1 MIDLTPW
8 TGPQTD
14 IWPRLRLAIQ
24 TTVAACLSY
33 AIVDALG
40 LQQGFWAVMTA
51 ILVTQAN
58 VGASL
63 ALAADR
69 LLGSLLGVIVGGG
82 VAVALADAQELK
94 FAGLA
99 VTVLVLGFFSARR
112 PSLRI
117 ACVTAAIVVLGDP
130 RLGPPIAS
138 AESRMIEVVVG
149 TVVAILTTLIIFP
162 SRAGPS
168 FAAHVTRT
176 FTPLFEVLR
185 DVLAAAVGGPLDIEA
200 MGAQGTRI
208 RAAFAAG
215 DTLAREARLEV
226 AGYIAD
232 SPDPEAILR
241 ALRRLWHTEI
251 MLLRA
256 VAQPLP
262 EKAVQILGPS
272 IETLRGAINEVAVHL
287 AAPATAYAP
296 PNLVG
301 GRKCSRRHRASDRGD
316 ARPWRDARSAD
327 GRHHPAHGFR
337 LRARSAAPQ
346 PARHR
351 RACARARGLRRIDV
365 SADPAAAEH
374 SGNAGSSR
382 VQQPRLATP
391 AASKTWPVSVRP
403 GREAR

>member
-8 TGPQTD
+8 TGPRTEM
-14 IWPRLRLAIQ
+14 WPRLRLAIQ
-24 TTVAACLSY
+24 TTIAACLSY
-33 AIVDALG
+33 VVVDALG

-63 ALAADR
+63 GLAADR
-69 LLGSLLGVIVGGG
+69 LLGSLLGVVVGGG

-138 AESRMIEVVVG
+138 AENRMIEVAVG
-149 TVVAILTTLIIFP
+149 TVVAILTTLVVFP

-168 FAAHVTRT
+168 FAEHVTRT

-185 DVLAAAVGGPLDIEA
+185 DVLSAAMGGPLDVEA
-200 MGAQGTRI
+200 MGAQGARI
-208 RAAFAAG
+208 RAAFAEG

-272 IETLRGAINEVAVHL
+272 IETLRVAIDEVAGQL

-296 PNLVG
+296 PNLSEVE
-301 GRKCSRRHRASDRGD
+301 SALAAIEHRTEEM
-316 ARPWRDARSAD
+316 
-327 GRHHPAHGFR
+327 
-337 LRARSAAPQ
+337 
-346 PARHR
+346 
-351 RACARARGLRRIDV
+351 RARGETRELPMDDIIRLMAFDFALGQLRLNLRDIAERAPELAAFAE
-365 SADPAAAEH
+365 STFPLIRRLQAIPA
-374 SGNAGSSR
+374 SW
-382 VQQPRLATP
+382 
-391 AASKTWPVSVRP
+391 K
-403 GREAR
+403 

>member
-8 TGPQTD
+8 TGTRAEM
-14 IWPRLRLAIQ
+14 WPRLRLAIQ
-24 TTVAACLSY
+24 TTIAACLAY
-33 AIVDALG
+33 VIVDGLG
-40 LQQGFWAVMTA
+40 LPQGFWAVMTA

-63 ALAADR
+63 GLAAER
-69 LLGSLLGVIVGGG
+69 LGGSLLGVIVGGG

-138 AESRMIEVVVG
+138 AENRMIEVVVG
-149 TVVAILTTLIIFP
+149 TVVAILTSLVVFP

-168 FAAHVTRT
+168 FAEHVTRT
-176 FTPLFEVLR
+176 FTPLFEVAR
-185 DVLAAAVGGPLDIEA
+185 DTLSAAMGQPLDIEA

-208 RAAFAAG
+208 RAAFAEG

-226 AGYIAD
+226 AGYLAD

-262 EKAVQILGPS
+262 EKAVQILGPQ
-272 IETLRGAINEVAVHL
+272 IETLRAAIDDVAKQL
-287 AAPATAYAP
+287 ASPTTAYAA
-296 PNLVG
+296 PNLAEVE
-301 GRKCSRRHRASDRGD
+301 SALAAIEHRMEEM
-316 ARPWRDARSAD
+316 
-327 GRHHPAHGFR
+327 
-337 LRARSAAPQ
+337 
-346 PARHR
+346 
-351 RACARARGLRRIDV
+351 RARGETRDLSMDDIIRLMAFDFALGQLRLNLRDIAERTPELAAFAGSTFPFLRRLH
-365 SADPAAAEH
+365 AMLH
-374 SGNAGSSR
+374 GLR
-382 VQQPRLATP
+382 R
-391 AASKTWPVSVRP
+391 
-403 GREAR
+403 

>member
-8 TGPQTD
+8 TGTRAEM
-14 IWPRLRLAIQ
+14 WPRLRLAIQ
-24 TTVAACLSY
+24 TTIAACLAY
-33 AIVDALG
+33 VIVDALG
-40 LQQGFWAVMTA
+40 LPQGFWAVMTA

-63 ALAADR
+63 GLAAER
-69 LLGSLLGVIVGGG
+69 LGGSLLGVIVGGA

-138 AESRMIEVVVG
+138 AENRMIEVVVG
-149 TVVAILTTLIIFP
+149 TIVALLTSLTVFP

-176 FTPLFEVLR
+176 FTPLFEVAR
-185 DVLAAAVGGPLDIEA
+185 DTLAAAMGQPLDIEA
-200 MGAQGTRI
+200 MGAQGARI
-208 RAAFAAG
+208 RAAFAEG

-226 AGYIAD
+226 AGYLAD

-262 EKAVQILGPS
+262 AKAVQILGPQ
-272 IETLRGAINEVAVHL
+272 IETLRTAIDDVAKQL
-287 AAPATAYAP
+287 SSPTTAYAA
-296 PNLVG
+296 PNLSEVE
-301 GRKCSRRHRASDRGD
+301 SALAAIEHRMEEM
-316 ARPWRDARSAD
+316 
-327 GRHHPAHGFR
+327 
-337 LRARSAAPQ
+337 
-346 PARHR
+346 
-351 RACARARGLRRIDV
+351 RARGETRDLSMDDIIRLMAFDFALGQLRLNLRDIAERTPELAAFAGSTFPIIRRLHAMLHGLRR
-365 SADPAAAEH
+365 
-374 SGNAGSSR
+374 
-382 VQQPRLATP
+382 
-391 AASKTWPVSVRP
+391 
-403 GREAR
+403 

>member
-1 MIDLTPW
+1 M
-8 TGPQTD
+8 
-14 IWPRLRLAIQ
+14 WPRLRLAIQ
-24 TTVAACLSY
+24 TTIAACLSY
-33 AIVDALG
+33 VVVDALG

-63 ALAADR
+63 GLAADR
-69 LLGSLLGVIVGGG
+69 LLGSLLGVVVGGG

-138 AESRMIEVVVG
+138 AENRMIEVAVG
-149 TVVAILTTLIIFP
+149 TVVAILTTLVVFP

-168 FAAHVTRT
+168 FAEHVTRT

-185 DVLAAAVGGPLDIEA
+185 DVLSAAMGGPLDVEA
-200 MGAQGTRI
+200 MGAQGARI
-208 RAAFAAG
+208 RAAFAEG

-272 IETLRGAINEVAVHL
+272 IETLRVAIDEVAGQL

-296 PNLVG
+296 PNLSEVE
-301 GRKCSRRHRASDRGD
+301 SALAAIEHRTEEM
-316 ARPWRDARSAD
+316 
-327 GRHHPAHGFR
+327 
-337 LRARSAAPQ
+337 
-346 PARHR
+346 
-351 RACARARGLRRIDV
+351 RARGETRELPMDDIIRLMAFDFALGQLRLNLRDIAERAPELV
-365 SADPAAAEH
+365 AFAESTFPLIRRLQAIPA
-374 SGNAGSSR
+374 SW
-382 VQQPRLATP
+382 
-391 AASKTWPVSVRP
+391 K
-403 GREAR
+403 

>member
-8 TGPQTD
+8 TGTRAEM
-14 IWPRLRLAIQ
+14 WPRLRLAIQ
-24 TTVAACLSY
+24 TTIAACLAY
-33 AIVDALG
+33 VIVDALG
-40 LQQGFWAVMTA
+40 LPQGFWAVMTA

-63 ALAADR
+63 GLAAER
-69 LLGSLLGVIVGGG
+69 LGGSLLGVIVGGA
-82 VAVALADAQELK
+82 VAVSLADAQELK

-138 AESRMIEVVVG
+138 AENRMIEVVVG
-149 TVVAILTTLIIFP
+149 TIVALLTSLIVFP

-168 FAAHVTRT
+168 FAAQVTRT
-176 FTPLFEVLR
+176 FTPLFEVAR
-185 DVLAAAVGGPLDIEA
+185 DTLAAAMGQPLDIEA
-200 MGAQGTRI
+200 MGAQGARI
-208 RAAFAAG
+208 RAAFAEG

-226 AGYIAD
+226 AGYLAD

-262 EKAVQILGPS
+262 AKAVQILGPQ
-272 IETLRGAINEVAVHL
+272 IETLRAAIDDVAKQL
-287 AAPATAYAP
+287 SSPTTAYAA
-296 PNLVG
+296 PNLSEVE
-301 GRKCSRRHRASDRGD
+301 SALAAIEHRMEEM
-316 ARPWRDARSAD
+316 
-327 GRHHPAHGFR
+327 
-337 LRARSAAPQ
+337 
-346 PARHR
+346 
-351 RACARARGLRRIDV
+351 RARGETRDLSMDDVIRLMAFDFALGQLRLNLRDIAERTPELAAFAGSTFPIIRRLHAMLHGLRR
-365 SADPAAAEH
+365 
-374 SGNAGSSR
+374 
-382 VQQPRLATP
+382 
-391 AASKTWPVSVRP
+391 
-403 GREAR
+403 

>member
-1 MIDLTPW
+1 VIDLTPW
-8 TGPQTD
+8 TGTRAEM
-14 IWPRLRLAIQ
+14 WPRLRLAIQ
-24 TTVAACLSY
+24 TTIAACLAY
-33 AIVDALG
+33 VIVDGLG
-40 LQQGFWAVMTA
+40 LPQGFWAVMTA

-63 ALAADR
+63 GLAAER
-69 LLGSLLGVIVGGG
+69 LGGSLLGVIVGGG

-138 AESRMIEVVVG
+138 AENRMIEVVVG
-149 TVVAILTTLIIFP
+149 TVVAILTSLVVFP

-168 FAAHVTRT
+168 FAEHVTRT
-176 FTPLFEVLR
+176 FTPLFEVAR
-185 DVLAAAVGGPLDIEA
+185 DTLSAAMGQPLDIEA

-208 RAAFAAG
+208 RAAFAEG

-226 AGYIAD
+226 AGYLAD
-232 SPDPEAILR
+232 SPDPGAILR

-262 EKAVQILGPS
+262 EKAVQILGPQ
-272 IETLRGAINEVAVHL
+272 IETLRAAIDDVAKQL
-287 AAPATAYAP
+287 ASPTTAYAA
-296 PNLVG
+296 PNLAEVE
-301 GRKCSRRHRASDRGD
+301 SALAAIEHRMEEM
-316 ARPWRDARSAD
+316 
-327 GRHHPAHGFR
+327 
-337 LRARSAAPQ
+337 
-346 PARHR
+346 
-351 RACARARGLRRIDV
+351 RARGETRDLSMDDIIRLMAFDFALGQLRLNLRDIAERTPELAAFAGSTFPFLRRLH
-365 SADPAAAEH
+365 AMLH
-374 SGNAGSSR
+374 GLR
-382 VQQPRLATP
+382 R
-391 AASKTWPVSVRP
+391 
-403 GREAR
+403 

>member
-1 MIDLTPW
+1 VIDLTRW
-8 TGPQTD
+8 TGSKSEM
-14 IWPRLRLAIQ
+14 WPRLRLAIQ
-24 TTVAACLSY
+24 TTIAACLSY
-33 AIVDALG
+33 VIVDALG
-40 LQQGFWAVMTA
+40 MPQGFWAVMTA

-63 ALAADR
+63 GLAADR
-69 LLGSLLGVIVGGG
+69 LVGSLLGVVIGGG
-82 VAVALADAQELK
+82 VALALADAQELK

-138 AESRMIEVVVG
+138 AENRMIEVAVG
-149 TVVAILTTLIIFP
+149 TVVAILTMLIVFP

-168 FAAHVTRT
+168 FAAQVTRT

-185 DVLAAAVGGPLDIEA
+185 DCLSAAVGQPLDIEA

-208 RAAFAAG
+208 RAAFAEG

-241 ALRRLWHTEI
+241 ALRRMWHTEI

-262 EKAVQILGPS
+262 QAAVRILGPS
-272 IETLRGAINEVAVHL
+272 IEALRKAIDEVDKHL
-287 AAPATAYAP
+287 AEPGTAYVS
-296 PNLVG
+296 PNLAEVE
-301 GRKCSRRHRASDRGD
+301 
-316 ARPWRDARSAD
+316 SA
-327 GRHHPAHGFR
+327 
-337 LRARSAAPQ
+337 LAAIEHQ
-346 PARHR
+346 MEEM
-351 RACARARGLRRIDV
+351 RARGETRDLPMDDIIRLMAFDFALGQLRLNLRDI
-365 SADPAAAEH
+365 AERAPELAAF
-374 SGNAGSSR
+374 AGSTYPLIR
-382 VQQPRLATP
+382 RLQGMWSAKP
-391 AASKTWPVSVRP
+391 AS
-403 GREAR
+403 

>member
-1 MIDLTPW
+1 VIDLTPW
-8 TGPQTD
+8 TGTRAEM
-14 IWPRLRLAIQ
+14 WPRLRLAIQ
-24 TTVAACLSY
+24 TTIAACLAY

-40 LQQGFWAVMTA
+40 LPQGFWAVMTA

-63 ALAADR
+63 GLAADR

-82 VAVALADAQELK
+82 VALALADAQELK

-138 AESRMIEVVVG
+138 AENRMIEVAVG
-149 TVVAILTTLIIFP
+149 TVVAILTMLVIFP

-168 FAAHVTRT
+168 FAAQVTRT
-176 FTPLFEVLR
+176 FVPLFEVAR
-185 DVLAAAVGGPLDIEA
+185 DTLAAAMGPPLDIEA

-208 RAAFAAG
+208 RAAFAEG

-226 AGYIAD
+226 AGYLAD

-262 EKAVQILGPS
+262 EKAVQILGPQ
-272 IETLRGAINEVAVHL
+272 IETLRAAIDDVAKHL
-287 AAPATAYAP
+287 ASPTTAYAA
-296 PNLVG
+296 PNLSEVE
-301 GRKCSRRHRASDRGD
+301 
-316 ARPWRDARSAD
+316 SA
-327 GRHHPAHGFR
+327 
-337 LRARSAAPQ
+337 LAAIEQ
-346 PARHR
+346 RMEEM
-351 RACARARGLRRIDV
+351 RARGETRDLSMDDIIRLMAFDFALGQLRLNLRDI
-365 SADPAAAEH
+365 AERTPELAAF
-374 SGNAGSSR
+374 AGSTFPLLRSLHAMLQR
-382 VQQPRLATP
+382 FR
-391 AASKTWPVSVRP
+391 
-403 GREAR
+403 G

>member
-1 MIDLTPW
+1 VIDLTPC
-8 TGPQTD
+8 TGTRAEM
-14 IWPRLRLAIQ
+14 WPRLRLAIQ
-24 TTVAACLSY
+24 TTIAACLAY
-33 AIVDALG
+33 VIVDGLG
-40 LQQGFWAVMTA
+40 LPQGFWAVMTA

-63 ALAADR
+63 GLAAER
-69 LLGSLLGVIVGGG
+69 LGGSLLGVIVGGG

-138 AESRMIEVVVG
+138 AENRMIEVVVG
-149 TVVAILTTLIIFP
+149 TVVAILTSLVVFP

-168 FAAHVTRT
+168 FAEHVTRT
-176 FTPLFEVLR
+176 FTPLFEVAR
-185 DVLAAAVGGPLDIEA
+185 DTLSAAMGQPLDIEA

-208 RAAFAAG
+208 RAAFAEG

-226 AGYIAD
+226 AGYLAD

-262 EKAVQILGPS
+262 EKAVQILGPQ
-272 IETLRGAINEVAVHL
+272 IETLRAAIDDVAKQL
-287 AAPATAYAP
+287 ASPTTAYAA
-296 PNLVG
+296 PNLAEVE
-301 GRKCSRRHRASDRGD
+301 SALAAIEHRMEEM
-316 ARPWRDARSAD
+316 
-327 GRHHPAHGFR
+327 
-337 LRARSAAPQ
+337 
-346 PARHR
+346 
-351 RACARARGLRRIDV
+351 RARGETRDLSMDDIIRLMAFDFALGQLRLNLRDIAERTPELAAFAGSTYPFLRRLH
-365 SADPAAAEH
+365 AMLH
-374 SGNAGSSR
+374 GLWR
-382 VQQPRLATP
+382 
-391 AASKTWPVSVRP
+391 
-403 GREAR
+403 